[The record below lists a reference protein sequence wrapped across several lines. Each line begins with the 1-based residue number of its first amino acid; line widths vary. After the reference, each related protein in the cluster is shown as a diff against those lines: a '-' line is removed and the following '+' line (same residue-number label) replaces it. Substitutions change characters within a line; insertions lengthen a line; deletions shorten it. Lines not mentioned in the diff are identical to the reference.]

1 MPFPGTRFLNSASF
15 LSVGSLAVVS
25 AGGRT
30 HMGLV
35 EAIRQSRLDRNSSST
50 RTSRLAYTGLP
61 FPPPD
66 HPFEG
71 YRQDAPCKS
80 ASQGALSRRTQN
92 DNRHARS
99 RPRLEPLDARGARL
113 RSSSTVRH
121 VTSLGGGLSTVVS
134 VCSTACV
141 TLATLSVGRR
151 TSAGTCPRSASVPPH
166 PFRPLA
172 PGPQPGFDS
181 CGEGVGALFCEECG
195 CCCGELGTG
204 WVAYVCNDPDGI
216 EEPRLAVDCPPC
228 AAAEFGYRLDSA
240 ASYVCAWEPLPR
252 GNRPTPPPTH
262 CKRPATA
269 RPGEKGARAPHR
281 PWHRSSGEWVSA
293 LEHAEITDRRAPRT
307 APPQVS
313 HSTDAACPSFGGT
326 SRSGARFAART
337 HLSS

>member
-204 WVAYVCNDPDGI
+204 LGGLRVQR
-216 EEPRLAVDCPPC
+216 PRRDRGATPR
-228 AAAEFGYRLDSA
+228 RL
-240 ASYVCAWEPLPR
+240 LPTLRR
-252 GNRPTPPPTH
+252 GRVRLPTRQRGQLRLRLGATPP
-262 CKRPATA
+262 
-269 RPGEKGARAPHR
+269 GQ
-281 PWHRSSGEWVSA
+281 
-293 LEHAEITDRRAPRT
+293 
-307 APPQVS
+307 PPDA
-313 HSTDAACPSFGGT
+313 STDA
-326 SRSGARFAART
+326 
-337 HLSS
+337 L